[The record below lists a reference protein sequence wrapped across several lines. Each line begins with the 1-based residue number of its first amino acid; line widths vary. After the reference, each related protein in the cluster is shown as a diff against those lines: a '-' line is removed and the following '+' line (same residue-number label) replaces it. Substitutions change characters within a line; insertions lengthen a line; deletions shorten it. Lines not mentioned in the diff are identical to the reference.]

1 MLVDTR
7 VLVRTLQPHHPLY
20 TLADGAIR
28 LLPARGEKLHI
39 VAQLWVVATRPLGE
53 HGLGMNPAEAIYPAW
68 EAQVLEHAVSER
80 SVGTQR
86 FQRKEVSAGVP
97 TRHARVRAPHG
108 ASSTWR

>member
-68 EAQVLEHAVSER
+68 EAQVLEHAVSGKIGWHAAILAQRGVGR
-80 SVGTQR
+80 SADTAR
-86 FQRKEVSAGVP
+86 AGACA
-97 TRHARVRAPHG
+97 T
-108 ASSTWR
+108 